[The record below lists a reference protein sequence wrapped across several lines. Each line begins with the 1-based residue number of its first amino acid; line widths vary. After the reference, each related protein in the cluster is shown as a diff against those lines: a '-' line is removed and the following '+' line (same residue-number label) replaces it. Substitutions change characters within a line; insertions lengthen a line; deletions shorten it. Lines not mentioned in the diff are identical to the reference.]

1 MGEGELLKLLLWLN
15 GLRSLCLG
23 WMFDR
28 LDAGLQLVIDLVS
41 DLLIC
46 LWVLIE

>member
-28 LDAGLQLVIDLVS
+28 LDAGLQLVIDL
-41 DLLIC
+41 LIC
-46 LWVLIE
+46 LWILIE